1 MTRTFVLDPL
11 PRRVPPLSTTDL
23 TSALFAAIDPGQEV
37 AAIGG
42 DEAAMRAAGFEILSC
57 PVPEAVRVC
66 KPPAPAAKEDP

>member
-37 AAIGG
+37 AARSTSG
-42 DEAAMRAAGFEILSC
+42 
-57 PVPEAVRVC
+57 
-66 KPPAPAAKEDP
+66 AP